1 MKTKTLIELITLI
14 SSLYVLGRDT
24 HILEKINEWTED
36 VTKDVNNVGS
46 ESILDKDVNR
56 LELIDKIKLKAE
68 HIKEQLETRIEDAVI
83 KVYKKMNIA
92 HLDEIKALQVKIEK
106 VEATSALLEA
116 RLNQLESKL

>member
-1 MKTKTLIELITLI
+1 MKTKTLIELITLT

-24 HILEKINEWTED
+24 HILEKINEWTGD

-46 ESILDKDVNR
+46 ESILDKDGNQ

-68 HIKEQLETRIEDAVI
+68 HIKEELETRIEDVVT

-92 HLDEIKALQVKIEK
+92 HLDEIKGLQVKIEK
-106 VEATSALLEA
+106 VEAASALLEA
-116 RLNQLESKL
+116 RINQLESKL